1 MSGWHKMIHH
11 GLISLFWSLWILMFW
26 SNLCHPL
33 DILTVALNFSLSTQT
48 FKCTTGLLSEY
59 YIPVSPQRFL
69 SITANSDK
77 HVPSRVST
85 TEESRILP
93 RGELSCIN
101 LNSVMPDD
109 YWLLQA
115 RASALIKHSRPVGC
129 LRYGFSNLINIEVKS
144 SAQFTALQW
153 WLVLK

>member
-1 MSGWHKMIHH
+1 
-11 GLISLFWSLWILMFW
+11 MFW

-33 DILTVALNFSLSTQT
+33 DILTVALNFSLRTQKANAPLACCQSTT
-48 FKCTTGLLSEY
+48 S
-59 YIPVSPQRFL
+59 QRFL

-85 TEESRILP
+85 TEESRVLP

-109 YWLLQA
+109 YQLLQA

-144 SAQFTALQW
+144 SAQFTALQ
-153 WLVLK
+153 